1 MTIGEQTDRNG
12 QGQRTRLATAV
23 AIALTGTTMISASA
37 LAAEPSNDGE
47 RSGLPVIT
55 VTAPGETTPGFLS
68 GTRLGDEA
76 LSSQRSATSDTA
88 SLLDRLPGVSLQGAG
103 PVSSL
108 PIIHGLADER
118 IRTRLDGMDLIAAC
132 PNHMNPPLSYLD
144 PAQVGEARVWA
155 GITPVS
161 VGGDSI
167 GGTIEVDTLPAT
179 FAEPGE
185 GVIHEGE
192 VGAFYRSNGNARGTN
207 LSATLATDT
216 VSLSYSGGWSK
227 ADNYDA
233 GGDFKTSTATGRPGH
248 ELPLDE
254 VGSTAY
260 ETRNHLI
267 GLALR
272 NENHRVE
279 AKFGYQDMP
288 FQLYPNQRMDM
299 TENTEKR
306 GTLRYEGEFG
316 WGGLE
321 ARAWHEVVDHE
332 MDFGDDKRFWYGP
345 DSGMAGDACSP
356 IGPTCAAGMP
366 MLTESENSGARV
378 MASLDLDSGDTLR
391 LGAEYQRYRLDDY
404 WPPSG
409 GGMWPDTFW
418 NIRDGQRD
426 RMALFGEWESRVAE
440 DWTVLAGLRYEHVV
454 SDAGDA
460 VGYDDTAPAK
470 GNQVDDAA
478 AFNARDHERTDNNL
492 DLTALARWEI
502 DATRS
507 LEFGLARKVRSPGLY
522 ERYPWSTW
530 PMAAVM
536 NNFVGDGNGYVG
548 NLDLDPEVAW
558 TASTTFDWRAGD
570 DAWSLR
576 VAPYVTY
583 VEDYIDAQR
592 CTTGACAMMP
602 ADATEAFV
610 VLQYVNQDALLYGV
624 DLSGQMMLAETDWGR
639 FGLEGALEYTHG
651 ENRDSD
657 DGLYNIVPLEARLAL
672 THELGGWNSAVE
684 VEAVSAK
691 DDASEVRNEFETAG
705 FALVNL
711 RAGYQWERVRVDVG
725 IDNLFDRLYAAPTG
739 GAYVGQGKTMSIS
752 GVPWGVP
759 VPGSGRSIHAGVT
772 VSF

>member
-1 MTIGEQTDRNG
+1 MTIGEKTDRDTTAS
-12 QGQRTRLATAV
+12 RTRLALAV
-23 AIALTGTTMISASA
+23 A
-37 LAAEPSNDGE
+37 LAATTAAPAQAAEPADEGAGE
-47 RSGLPVIT
+47 HGGLPVIM
-55 VTAPGETTPGFLS
+55 VTAPGEEASTFRS
-68 GTRLGDEA
+68 GTRLDA
-76 LSSQRSATSDTA
+76 QTLSSERAATSDTA

-108 PIIHGLADER
+108 PIVHGLADER

-185 GVIHEGE
+185 GVIHAGE
-192 VGAFYRSNGNARGTN
+192 VGTSYRSNGNARSAN

-233 GGDFKTSTATGRPGH
+233 GGDFKATTETGRPGH

-260 ETRNHLI
+260 ETRNHLL

-272 NENHRVE
+272 NENHLLE

-288 FQLYPNQRMDM
+288 YQLYPNQRMDM

-306 GTLRYEGEFG
+306 GSLRYEGEFG

-332 MDFGDDKRFWYGP
+332 MDFGDDKQFWYP
-345 DSGMAGDACSP
+345 SGSPCSP
-356 IGPTCAAGMP
+356 IGGMPDPCAAGMP
-366 MLTESENSGARV
+366 MLTESENSGLRLKAD
-378 MASLDLDSGDTLR
+378 LDLAGGDTLR
-391 LGAEYQRYRLDDY
+391 VGAEYQRYRLDDY

-426 RMALFGEWESRVAE
+426 RMAVFGEWESRLAK
-440 DWTVLAGLRYEHVV
+440 DWTVLAGLRYERVT

-460 VGYDDTAPAK
+460 VGYNDTPGQMNK
-470 GNQVDDAA
+470 QYEDAQS
-478 AFNARDHERTDNNL
+478 FNARDHERTDNNV

-530 PMAAVM
+530 TMAAVM

-548 NLDLDPEVAW
+548 NLDLDPEVAY
-558 TASTTFDWRAGD
+558 TASTTFDWRAAD

-592 CTTGACAMMP
+592 LP
-602 ADATEAFV
+602 AYEGATESFV

-624 DLSGQMMLAETDWGR
+624 DLSGRLTLAETDRGR

-651 ENRDSD
+651 ENRDTD
-657 DGLYNIVPLEARLAL
+657 DGLYNIVPLEARVAL

-684 VEAVSAK
+684 VEGVAAK
-691 DDASEVRNEFETAG
+691 DDSSEVRNEIETAG

-725 IDNLFDRLYAAPTG
+725 VDNLFDRLYADPTG
-739 GAYVGQGKTMSIS
+739 GAYLGQGKTMSIK
-752 GVPWGVP
+752 GVPWGVS
-759 VPGSGRSIHAGVT
+759 VPGAGRSIHAGVT

>member
-1 MTIGEQTDRNG
+1 MSIGEKTDRNG
-12 QGQRTRLATAV
+12 PKSHTRLARAI
-23 AIALTGTTMISASA
+23 AIALTGTTLIPA
-37 LAAEPSNDGE
+37 LVQAAEPTDDGE
-47 RSGLPVIT
+47 RQGLPVIT
-55 VTAPGETTPGFLS
+55 VTAPGEELPGFLS

-76 LSSQRSATSDTA
+76 LASERAATSDTA

-108 PIIHGLADER
+108 PIVHGLADER

-185 GVIHEGE
+185 GVIHAGE
-192 VGAFYRSNGNARGTN
+192 VGTSYRSNGNARSAN

-233 GGDFKTSTATGRPGH
+233 GGDFKTTTATGRPGH

-260 ETRNHLI
+260 ETRNHLL

-272 NENHRVE
+272 NENHLLE

-288 FQLYPNQRMDM
+288 YQLYPNQRMDM

-332 MDFGDDKRFWYGP
+332 MDFGEDKRFWYGMQSMP
-345 DSGMAGDACSP
+345 DGQACSP
-356 IGPTCAAGMP
+356 ISPMCAAGMP
-366 MLTESENSGARV
+366 MLTESENSGLRLKAD
-378 MASLDLDSGDTLR
+378 LDLAGGDTLR
-391 LGAEYQRYRLDDY
+391 VGAEYQRYRLDDY

-426 RMALFGEWESRVAE
+426 RMALFGEWESQVAD

-460 VGYDDTAPAK
+460 VGYDDTPPAK
-470 GNQVDDAA
+470 GNQVEDAA

-548 NLDLDPEVAW
+548 NLDLDPEVAY
-558 TASTTFDWRAGD
+558 TASTTFDWRAAD

-592 CTTGACAMMP
+592 LSAYEG
-602 ADATEAFV
+602 ATESFV

-624 DLSGQMMLAETDWGR
+624 DLSGRMTLAETDWGR
-639 FGLEGALEYTHG
+639 FGLEGVLEYTHG
-651 ENRDSD
+651 ENRDTD
-657 DGLYNIVPLEARLAL
+657 DGLYNIVPLEARVAL

-684 VEAVSAK
+684 VEGVAAK
-691 DDASEVRNEFETAG
+691 DDSSEVRNEIETAG

-725 IDNLFDRLYAAPTG
+725 VDNLFDRAYADPTG
-739 GAYVGQGKTMSIS
+739 GAYFGQGSTMMFT
-752 GVPWGVP
+752 GVPWGTP
-759 VPGSGRSIHAGVT
+759 VPGPGRSLHAGVT